1 MKTDKAN
8 KHTLWFFIRPLLG
21 ERIDDPVRTFARGYL
36 GMPFLSTQ
44 GLSTRFINN
53 TQGLSVP
60 KQDFPA
66 TVVALTKAKNL
77 RWLRSRAVNLS

>member
-1 MKTDKAN
+1 
-8 KHTLWFFIRPLLG
+8 LG

-44 GLSTRFINN
+44 GLSTTHKVYPFQNRI
-53 TQGLSVP
+53 
-60 KQDFPA
+60 FPA
-66 TVVALTKAKNL
+66 TVVALRKAKNL